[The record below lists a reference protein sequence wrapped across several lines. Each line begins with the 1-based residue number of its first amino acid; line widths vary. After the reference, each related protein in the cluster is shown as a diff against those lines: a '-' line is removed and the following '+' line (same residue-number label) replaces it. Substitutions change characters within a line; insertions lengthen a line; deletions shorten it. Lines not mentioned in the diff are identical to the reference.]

1 MAYLMSKSYADEIR
15 HIALPM
21 VQDLPR

>member
-1 MAYLMSKSYADEIR
+1 MAYLVSKSYADEIR